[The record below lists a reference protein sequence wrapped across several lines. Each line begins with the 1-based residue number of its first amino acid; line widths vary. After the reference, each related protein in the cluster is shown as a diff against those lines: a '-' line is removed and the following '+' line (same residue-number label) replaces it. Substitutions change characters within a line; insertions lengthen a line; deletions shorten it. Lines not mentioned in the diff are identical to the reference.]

1 MNMQLM
7 ARARKSAFVRRLTDF
22 FYSPWYITAVG
33 VAVLLCYSFRLD
45 ALGYAIIAVAAVFS
59 CLFCDDATPLLPLLV
74 ATPFVE
80 SMAWREN
87 GRVHRTVDIVAM
99 AVCGAIVLV
108 ALLYHLI
115 AYGAYKRIFRRG
127 RLGIACI
134 ALAAGWA
141 LSGFFCPGYR
151 FGFFAAV
158 LQQIA
163 FFSVIYFVLRGAV
176 RWNKNSLTY
185 LALSFTVM
193 GLVMSCTL
201 AETYLTYKPFIDSH
215 YMDKIMLV
223 TGWGMSNMIGPAILQ
238 TVPLTFYLA
247 YKAEKHGWL
256 FYLAAVLQC
265 ICTVFTYCRAS
276 ALVGAVVFV
285 ACAAIV
291 CVKATCRKQMWLCT
305 AVVALLIGA
314 ALLWN
319 ETKEILDFY
328 LQSGM
333 DNRGRYPI
341 WRLGMELFAEHP
353 IFGVGF
359 NRVKVTDHSYLF
371 HNTIVQLMA
380 ASGAVGTL
388 AYGYYRAQTVRLYT
402 RRITA
407 ERLFL
412 GITLAAIV
420 LMSLLDNSIFRISI
434 QVYMLP
440 VLVFSERDLDY
451 AVWFADCP
459 RLGKRAPL
467 FLR

>member
-1 MNMQLM
+1 MNVQLM
-7 ARARKSAFVRRLTDF
+7 ARARKSALVRRLTDF

-33 VAVLLCYSFRLD
+33 FAVLLCYTFRLD
-45 ALGYAIIAVAAVFS
+45 ALGYALIASAAVFS

-74 ATPFVE
+74 ATPFVQ
-80 SMAWREN
+80 SMEWREN
-87 GRVHRTVDIVAM
+87 ARVHRTVDLVAM
-99 AVCGAIVLV
+99 GVCGAVVAI
-108 ALLYHLI
+108 ALLYHLLV
-115 AYGAYKRIFRRG
+115 YGGYKRIFRRG

-134 ALAAGWA
+134 VLAVGWA

-151 FGFFAAV
+151 IGFFAAV

-176 RWNKNSLTY
+176 RWNKNSITY
-185 LALSFTVM
+185 LAFAFAVM

-201 AETYLTYKPFIDSH
+201 AETYLSYKPFIESGF
-215 YMDKIMLV
+215 KNKRFLV

-247 YKAEKHGWL
+247 YKEEKHGWL

-276 ALVGAVVFV
+276 ALAGAAVFV
-285 ACAAIV
+285 ACAALV
-291 CVKATCRKQMWLCT
+291 CVKAKCRKQMWVST
-305 AVVALLIGA
+305 VFVIALIA
-314 ALLWN
+314 AAFLWK
-319 ETKEILDFY
+319 ETKEMLDCY
-328 LQSGM
+328 LESGM
-333 DNRGRYPI
+333 RDNGRFPLWRFGISLFNEYPV
-341 WRLGMELFAEHP
+341 
-353 IFGVGF
+353 FGVGF
-359 NRVKVTDHSYLF
+359 HRVKVTEFSYLL
-371 HNTIVQLMA
+371 HNTVVQLMA

-388 AYGYYRAQTVRLYT
+388 AYGYYRAQTLRLYT

-407 ERLFL
+407 ERVFL
-412 GITLAAIV
+412 GITLLAIII
-420 LMSLLDNSIFRISI
+420 MSLFDNSIFRISI
-434 QVYMLP
+434 QAYMLP

-459 RLGKRAPL
+459 RLGTRKPL